1 MQSGGRPAM
10 SPAHCALRVVGMDTP
25 RFAFRRTARSPLGLA
40 CTLLAGLAWSAAAQ
54 NALVFNPEFDVNV
67 EDWGTGVGQTNDWD
81 PDDANACPQSG
92 SLSMTSTPGEASV
105 VGAFAPECLTVSEG
119 DEVVLEV
126 TYKSPNP
133 LTLYLLQYTTA
144 NCSGDWTD
152 SSGAI
157 TFPASAGWSTG
168 EGGLF
173 MSTPTDFQSVRF
185 IAVSIDPSPSN
196 PFTAKIDRAYLGY
209 RTRRF
214 ADDFDG
220 GSTCRWS
227 SAVP

>member
-1 MQSGGRPAM
+1 MDNPTFVLRQAARPPLFLA
-10 SPAHCALRVVGMDTP
+10 CAL
-25 RFAFRRTARSPLGLA
+25 FLGLD
-40 CTLLAGLAWSAAAQ
+40 WSAAAQ
-54 NALVFNPEFDVNV
+54 NTIVFNPEFDINV
-67 EDWGTGVGQTNDWD
+67 EDWGTGTLQTSDWD

-92 SLSMTSTPGEASV
+92 SLSMTSTLGKGSAV
-105 VGAFAPECLTVSEG
+105 AAFAPECLTVIEG

-126 TYKSPNP
+126 TYQSPNP
-133 LTLYLLQYTTA
+133 MTLYLLQYTTA
-144 NCSGDWTD
+144 NCTGDWTE

-157 TFPASAGWSTG
+157 IFPASAAWSTG

-185 IAVSIDPSPSN
+185 IAASVDPDPNN
-196 PFTAKIDRAYLGY
+196 PFTARIDRAYLGR
-209 RTRRF
+209 RTRLF

-227 SAVP
+227 SASP